1 MGKYSDC
8 WTYPAEKID
17 ELLEAKENEIVS
29 NKAELENMIN
39 NALKVHHSTS
49 PITPESGW
57 TINGW
62 TFQAGNMVE
71 GYFEFTGGTLPESAG
86 WVTLGTIKTPANRPS
101 GTFNCVGI
109 DNVNCGAL
117 QMAVTTAGL
126 VQVYYQS
133 GVHNNIRLHVTYI
146 RKGA

>member
-17 ELLEAKENEIVS
+17 ELLEAKEKEIVS
-29 NKAELENMIN
+29 NKAELENMIED
-39 NALKVHHSTS
+39 ALKVHQSTS
-49 PITPESGW
+49 PITAESGW
-57 TINGW
+57 TVNAW

-71 GYFEFTGGTLPESAG
+71 AYFEFTGGTFPQSAG
-86 WVTLGTIKTPANRPS
+86 WVTLGTIKTAANRPS
-101 GTFNCVGI
+101 GTFNCLGI
-109 DNVNCGAL
+109 DNTDGDAI
-117 QMAVTTAGL
+117 QMNITTGGL

-133 GVHNNIRLHVTYI
+133 GVHNNIRGHVTYI